1 MRGEKEIRAF
11 EVSDNDDGR
20 RKIGGRKTFGKPN
33 ISAELLRTSQS
44 YTTQWDR
51 EETGNWRSLPHYP
64 LESPYFF
71 KVKREHFS
79 GIFPHPGKCTKEMR
93 VENFF
98 VASKA
103 RQRAGE
109 SSSLFHAIVS
119 KDLSL

>member
-33 ISAELLRTSQS
+33 ISAELLRTSQL
-44 YTTQWDR
+44 DR

-64 LESPYFF
+64 LESPYYFF
-71 KVKREHFS
+71 KVKWEHFS
-79 GIFPHPGKCTKEMR
+79 GIFPHPDKCIKEMR

-98 VASKA
+98 F
-103 RQRAGE
+103 RCFEGQAGE

>member
-44 YTTQWDR
+44 YTTQLDR

-93 VENFF
+93 VENFLLLRRQG
-98 VASKA
+98 SGLLKA
-103 RQRAGE
+103 A
-109 SSSLFHAIVS
+109 LFFMQLFPKI
-119 KDLSL
+119 